1 MELISKHLVIG
12 LAVIVL
18 LMAGYI
24 AWLSVVNATQKTE
37 IVTLKADKATYEN
50 ANNELKASIEK
61 RDSEMA
67 KMRKQAAERA
77 AQVARDKVKASILNK
92 RYESIADNIAKL
104 KAPTKN
110 DCQNAQVL
118 LKNYLRGSK

>member
-1 MELISKHLVIG
+1 MEFISKPLVIG
-12 LAVIVL
+12 LAIIVL

-37 IVTLKADKATYEN
+37 IVTLKADRATYEN
-50 ANNELKASIEK
+50 ANNQLKDSIIKYDEAMK
-61 RDSEMA
+61 V
-67 KMRKQAAERA
+67 MRKQAAERA

-92 RYESIADNIAKL
+92 RYETIATSIAKL
-104 KAPTKN
+104 KPATAN

-118 LKNYLRGSK
+118 LKNYLRGKK